1 LIQSHFCFGQENKT
15 RDLSKKY
22 KNQTKT
28 KQNKTKDN
36 RLALMN
42 ITSNP
47 ENHLHNTDP
56 RWFAVYTRYKREKVV
71 YNDLKNQG
79 IEVFLPLQKILRL
92 YGRKKRWVELPLF
105 NCYVFVKITMAN
117 YVPVLSVEGVT
128 KFIRFSQNLISIPEK
143 EIQMIQR
150 IIGSEFLID
159 VEEGTFESGDEV
171 EIIAGNLAGMK
182 GELIETQGK
191 NKVLIELFHLG
202 YTLKI
207 ELPSSYLRRLK
218 PAKATILS

>member
-1 LIQSHFCFGQENKT
+1 
-15 RDLSKKY
+15 
-22 KNQTKT
+22 
-28 KQNKTKDN
+28 
-36 RLALMN
+36 MN
-42 ITSNP
+42 TTSNH
-47 ENHLHNTDP
+47 ENHLHQTDP

-71 YNDLKNQG
+71 YDELTRKG
-79 IEVFLPLQKILRL
+79 IEVFLPLQKILRQ

-105 NCYVFVKITMAN
+105 NCYVFVKITKAN

-128 KFIRFSQNLISIPEK
+128 KFIRFSQNLISIPEG

-150 IIGSEFLID
+150 IIGSELLID

-182 GELIETQGK
+182 GELIELQGK
-191 NKVLIELFHLG
+191 NKVLIELSHLG

-207 ELPSSYLRRLK
+207 ELPAAYLRRLK
-218 PAKATILS
+218 NFSRGTV